1 MANWSFNDPH
11 GERRLMSHGD
21 TTIDAIR
28 LALGMYQ
35 TRAEIANSNI
45 ANASVPGS
53 LALRA
58 DFSQYQAMLEAAAN
72 GQGDGLAQAIGSVRE
87 PTIRPLE
94 TPLNLDE
101 QVSEMVGA
109 GAGFQSLTEA
119 LSRQFGLM
127 RLAVVGRN

>member
-1 MANWSFNDPH
+1 
-11 GERRLMSHGD
+11 MSHGD
-21 TTIDAIR
+21 TTINAIR

-45 ANASVPGS
+45 ANASMPSS

-58 DFSQYQAMLEAAAN
+58 DFSHYQTMLEAAAN
-72 GQGDGLAQAIGSVRE
+72 GQGDGLDQAIQSVRE

-94 TPLNLDE
+94 APLNLDA

>member
-1 MANWSFNDPH
+1 
-11 GERRLMSHGD
+11 MSHGD

-45 ANASVPGS
+45 ANASVPGNV
-53 LALRA
+53 ALRA
-58 DFSQYQAMLEAAAN
+58 DFSQYQVLLDAAADGHN
-72 GQGDGLAQAIGSVRE
+72 QGLAEAIGQVRE

-94 TPLNLDE
+94 TPLNLDA

>member
-1 MANWSFNDPH
+1 
-11 GERRLMSHGD
+11 MSASD

-45 ANASVPGS
+45 ANASVSGG

-58 DFSQYQAMLEAAAN
+58 DFSQYQLMLDAAMDGHGE
-72 GQGDGLAQAIGSVRE
+72 GLAQAVHDVRE
-87 PTIRPLE
+87 PAIRPLD

>member
-1 MANWSFNDPH
+1 
-11 GERRLMSHGD
+11 MSDSD
-21 TTIDAIR
+21 TTINAIR

-45 ANASVPGS
+45 ANASMPGA

-58 DFSQYQAMLEAAAN
+58 DFSQYQVLLDAAV
-72 GQGDGLAQAIGSVRE
+72 DGRGHGLQQAIVNVRE

-94 TPLNLDE
+94 TPLNLDA

-119 LSRQFGLM
+119 LNRQFGLM

>member
-1 MANWSFNDPH
+1 
-11 GERRLMSHGD
+11 MSHGD

>member
-1 MANWSFNDPH
+1 
-11 GERRLMSHGD
+11 MSHGD

-53 LALRA
+53 LALQA
-58 DFSQYQAMLEAAAN
+58 DFSQYQAMLEAAYQGDAN
-72 GQGDGLAQAIGSVRE
+72 GLPEAIAQVRE
-87 PTIRPLE
+87 PAIRPLQ
-94 TPLNLDE
+94 TPLNLDA